1 MAEEEDDR
9 REEKSLHAR
18 KSERLGLVV
27 LLSRDCNAAI
37 VD

>member
-1 MAEEEDDR
+1 MAEVEEDR
-9 REEKSLHAR
+9 REEKGLHAS

-27 LLSRDCNAAI
+27 LLSRDWNAAI